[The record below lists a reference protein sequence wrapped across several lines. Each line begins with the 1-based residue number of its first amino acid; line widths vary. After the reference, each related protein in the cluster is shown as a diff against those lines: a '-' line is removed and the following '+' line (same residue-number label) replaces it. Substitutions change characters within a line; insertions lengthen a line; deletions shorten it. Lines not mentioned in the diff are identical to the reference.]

1 MKSRLLFLALFILLI
16 SSCGISNSAS
26 RSDSNQYFRI
36 GKTSHITNYEVI
48 QTLDKDFGLAMNRNT
63 LMVIAIRTSDKF
75 YPVYDGEIIS
85 GAVVMTTTYTYET
98 REDEHGR
105 SRMKTVPVVIPLS
118 EYKGG
123 KR

>member
-1 MKSRLLFLALFILLI
+1 
-16 SSCGISNSAS
+16 
-26 RSDSNQYFRI
+26 
-36 GKTSHITNYEVI
+36 
-48 QTLDKDFGLAMNRNT
+48 MNRNT